1 MFICPTQQELVQ
13 IISATHN
20 QLLLNFHTACIAIHQ
35 VIGHAAR
42 VEVGYLMLKQSTYQ
56 LSILRILMVFRN
68 KCLENVRHSTEDLQ
82 SWKSFFF
89 YPRDIFVRQN
99 LCFDNIGITKSQL
112 CFTMHRKL
120 NQRVKQPGNLD
131 WMIPSVTSMNM
142 VYYFNAPHILGQTQR
157 SPCHQFPTGL

>member
-1 MFICPTQQELVQ
+1 MTSGCNNTLFHYIQLDEQEGVFICPTQQELVQ

-82 SWKSFFF
+82 SWKRFFF
-89 YPRDIFVRQN
+89 IHKIFSCNKICV
-99 LCFDNIGITKSQL
+99 LITL
-112 CFTMHRKL
+112 ELL
-120 NQRVKQPGNLD
+120 N
-131 WMIPSVTSMNM
+131 
-142 VYYFNAPHILGQTQR
+142 R
-157 SPCHQFPTGL
+157 SFALPCTGS

>member
-1 MFICPTQQELVQ
+1 MCGTVLKIYK
-13 IISATHN
+13 
-20 QLLLNFHTACIAIHQ
+20 
-35 VIGHAAR
+35 
-42 VEVGYLMLKQSTYQ
+42 VG
-56 LSILRILMVFRN
+56 
-68 KCLENVRHSTEDLQ
+68 
-82 SWKSFFF
+82 KSFFY
-89 YPRDIFVRQN
+89 YPQDIFVQQN

-157 SPCHQFPTGL
+157 SPCHQFPTGLQGQSLSFLYTHVYPKTRSERNLYSKKQSRPDIVKVLKMEACKRASIFKTFTTLCR

>member
-82 SWKSFFF
+82 SWKRFFF
-89 YPRDIFVRQN
+89 IHEIFSCNKV
-99 LCFDNIGITKSQL
+99 KSAGETTGKFGL
-112 CFTMHRKL
+112 DDSL
-120 NQRVKQPGNLD
+120 GNVYEHGVLFQCTPHTWTD
-131 WMIPSVTSMNM
+131 SKKSLPLISYWVVGLVT
-142 VYYFNAPHILGQTQR
+142 VIFIH
-157 SPCHQFPTGL
+157 PCISKNTI